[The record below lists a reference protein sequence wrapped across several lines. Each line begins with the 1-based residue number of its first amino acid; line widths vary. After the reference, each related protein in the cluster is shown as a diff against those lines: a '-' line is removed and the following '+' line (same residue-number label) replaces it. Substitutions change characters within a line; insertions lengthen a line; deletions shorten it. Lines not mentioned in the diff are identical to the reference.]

1 MAQYQ
6 AFSVTQGSDS
16 FGAKYQASVVV
27 AVLWFCIGIDS
38 NTTCS
43 YVYDAQSNPGL
54 RIRRF
59 FC

>member
-27 AVLWFCIGIDS
+27 ASSGSVLELIAIQPVHMS
-38 NTTCS
+38 TMLNRI
-43 YVYDAQSNPGL
+43 PG
-54 RIRRF
+54 
-59 FC
+59 